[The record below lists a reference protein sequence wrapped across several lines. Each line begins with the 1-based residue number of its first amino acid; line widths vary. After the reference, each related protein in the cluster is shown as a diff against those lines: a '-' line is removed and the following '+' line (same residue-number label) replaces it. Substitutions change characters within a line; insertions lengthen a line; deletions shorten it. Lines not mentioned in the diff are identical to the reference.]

1 MEIFFEERKIRFCTF
16 HVMEFDI
23 FHIFI
28 FLLKNDDNLMLLI
41 RCQLY
46 FEEAQKKKHNNID
59 VAVDTQT
66 EQSVSQSVRH
76 VI

>member
-1 MEIFFEERKIRFCTF
+1 MEIFFDERKTKFCTF

-41 RCQLY
+41 RCQLS
-46 FEEAQKKKHNNID
+46 FEEAQKKKNNNID
-59 VAVDTQT
+59 VVVNTQT
-66 EQSVSQSVRH
+66 EQSVSH